1 MDEFYSASLATR
13 TTHRKSKDR
22 LFLFPV
28 FPIVKKPFSFLLI
41 LFRINII
48 WYIPMSIMPFSSQFA
63 LSLELTRLIPVSLTV
78 ASTAAEALLRLARD
92 LQVTRLYHV
101 SITR

>member
-1 MDEFYSASLATR
+1 
-13 TTHRKSKDR
+13 
-22 LFLFPV
+22 
-28 FPIVKKPFSFLLI
+28 
-41 LFRINII
+41 
-48 WYIPMSIMPFSSQFA
+48 MPFSSQFA